1 MRGLI
6 LKQAG
11 STLANTT
18 TIPKLE
24 DGQGPIL
31 GFVDGL
37 NLYAY
42 LKHNPLMAFDS
53 YGLEGEAYRDLLK
66 WANNSHF
73 YADFSHSGRE
83 IQWGSSLM
91 RIPQM
96 PAGHM
101 LRVLVG

>member
-66 WANNSHF
+66 WPIILTF
-73 YADFSHSGRE
+73 MQTF
-83 IQWGSSLM
+83 
-91 RIPQM
+91 RI
-96 PAGHM
+96 
-101 LRVLVG
+101 LVGKFNGVQVS